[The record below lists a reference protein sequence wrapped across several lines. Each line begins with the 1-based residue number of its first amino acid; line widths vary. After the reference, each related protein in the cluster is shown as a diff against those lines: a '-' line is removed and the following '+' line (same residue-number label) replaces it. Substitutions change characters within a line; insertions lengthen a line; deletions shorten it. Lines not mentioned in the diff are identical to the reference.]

1 VDKRA
6 ENVLPGTPSLL
17 QLQDA
22 LQILSEHFEALLN
35 QNHFN
40 LHERGNPCLN
50 RVMCDFRS
58 TLDVTTVDALMR
70 ISLNGGSPA
79 NFHSSLLVAR
89 WLDSGERAKWSTF
102 MN

>member
-1 VDKRA
+1 MQERY
-6 ENVLPGTPSLL
+6 P
-17 QLQDA
+17 
-22 LQILSEHFEALLN
+22 
-35 QNHFN
+35 N
-40 LHERGNPCLN
+40 LFLMTELCLVIPVQTACSERGNPCLN

-89 WLDSGERAKWSTF
+89 WLDSGERAKWLTF